1 MDRLGPLY
9 KLLLYLHHQ
18 CEKQADHSNTSDN
31 IHTEVKKKPQISQK
45 TIKKINFI
53 INPHCITA
61 YYVSCLS
68 ACLASLNKQTL

>member
-31 IHTEVKKKPQISQK
+31 IHTEVKKPLKLAKRQLKKLISLLIP
-45 TIKKINFI
+45 T
-53 INPHCITA
+53 
-61 YYVSCLS
+61 V
-68 ACLASLNKQTL
+68 